1 MKPIRLFWLRQ
12 QVINFGDDLSPIIVE
27 RMSGREV
34 RWASLERCQ
43 MVAIGSLLERVFF
56 RRWKRMIRVIPGKLN
71 VWGTGAFGD
80 IGPDTRNLIIH
91 AVRGPQTREALQLPD
106 AIPLGDPALLL
117 SRLVD
122 RPVKRYRCGV
132 IPHIWHQGSLEISE
146 LVSQGARL
154 IDLSNPDILQ
164 TATEIGACD
173 FIFSSSL
180 HGIIAADAL
189 GVPNVWI
196 GLNEPLHGGGWK
208 FHDYFAS
215 VRRQVNSSPAV
226 SPFDLRKLESIAHC
240 AERSVIDDLC
250 DGLEASFQRI
260 NL

>member
-80 IGPDTRNLIIH
+80 IGPDTSNLIIH

-106 AIPLGDPALLL
+106 ATPLGDPALLL
-117 SRLVD
+117 SRMMD
-122 RPVKRYRCGV
+122 RSDKRYRCGV
-132 IPHIWHQGSLEISE
+132 IPHIWHQDSPEISD
-146 LVSQGARL
+146 LVSQGAHL
-154 IDLSNPDILQ
+154 IDLRNPDIIR
-164 TATEIGACD
+164 TASEIGACD
-173 FIFSSSL
+173 FVVSSSL
-180 HGIIAADAL
+180 HGIIAADAV
-189 GVPNVWI
+189 GVPNVWMS
-196 GLNEPLHGGGWK
+196 LDQPLHGGDWK
-208 FHDYFAS
+208 FRDYFAS
-215 VRRQVNSSPAV
+215 VRREVMLPVV
-226 SPFDLRKLESIAHC
+226 SPFNLRKLESIAGC
-240 AERSVIDDLC
+240 AESGVIDDLC
-250 DGLEASFQRI
+250 DGLEASFRRI
-260 NL
+260 DL